1 MIVILMGV
9 TGTGKTT
16 IGTLLAKQTGSHYA
30 EGDDY
35 HSEANKAKMHAG
47 IPLTDEDRAPW
58 LATLHEVLLGW
69 YHNGE
74 SGVLTC
80 SALKQT
86 YRDTLAA
93 GMDHTAYRF
102 VWLNLSREIIAERL
116 SHRAGHYM
124 NPALL
129 DSQFA
134 TLEPPTDALVISAE
148 GTPDETV
155 ALILK
160 QLPH

>member
-1 MIVILMGV
+1 M
-9 TGTGKTT
+9 
-16 IGTLLAKQTGSHYA
+16 
-30 EGDDY
+30 E
-35 HSEANKAKMHAG
+35 
-47 IPLTDEDRAPW
+47 
-58 LATLHEVLLGW
+58 
-69 YHNGE
+69 
-74 SGVLTC
+74 
-80 SALKQT
+80 
-86 YRDTLAA
+86 
-93 GMDHTAYRF
+93 HTAYRF

>member
-1 MIVILMGV
+1 MIAIVMGV

-16 IGTLLAKQTGSHYA
+16 IGTLLARRSGWHYA

-47 IPLTDEDRAPW
+47 IPLTDEDRVPW
-58 LATLHEVLLGW
+58 LETLHEVLLGW
-69 YHNGE
+69 YNQGE
-74 SGVLTC
+74 SGVLAC

-93 GMDHTAYRF
+93 GMEHTAYRF
-102 VWLNLSREIIAERL
+102 VWLNVSREIIAERL

-134 TLEPPTDALVISAE
+134 TLEPPSDALVVSAE

-155 ALILK
+155 DLILK
-160 QLPH
+160 QLPV